1 MYERKP
7 MSYNTR
13 EKNLYGTVQTNISQ
27 KRKDI
32 IKIDSIK
39 CSNGKVSVSNTVILL
54 TFEDYMNNC

>member
-1 MYERKP
+1 ME
-7 MSYNTR
+7 
-13 EKNLYGTVQTNISQ
+13 LYKRISLN